1 MKKRIPF
8 ILLIFILILNTQFL
22 LEAQQQKVPKLL
34 VGIVVDQ
41 MREEYLLR
49 FYDQFGENGF
59 KRLIREGFNCR
70 NAHYNY
76 IPTVTGPG
84 HSSIYTGTTPRYHGI
99 VNNEWYDR
107 KLKRKVYCVEDTTEK
122 LVGANTIKKGVSPR
136 NLLSSN
142 LADEL
147 KISTNQKSKV
157 ISVSFKDRSAI
168 LPAGHMADGVYWVD
182 LDSGNFISSSFYMS
196 KLPDWVIHFNNQKK
210 AFKYIENTWTLL
222 RPEDSYS
229 SSIAYDNNYE
239 GSFIGKVKPGFP
251 YNLKELSGTNPPQF
265 EVIYTSPFAN
275 DLLTDF
281 AIDAIK
287 QEGLGMGNYTDFL
300 AISYSSTDPIGHKF
314 GPLSK
319 EINDTYLRLDED
331 IARLL
336 DILDKQVGKG
346 NYTLFLTADHG
357 VSDIVKYLSDH
368 KMPTGFLSLDSLS
381 KEASIS
387 LNRKFGIGN
396 WIEFTINNQIYLN
409 RSFINEKNIN
419 LVEIQNQLAGF
430 LREQKGIAQVFTSNQ
445 LEEQDFTQN
454 ISIKVQ
460 NGFYYKRCG
469 DIIIVSEPTWL
480 FEKKESA
487 SHGTGYTYDT
497 HVPIILFGAGIKK
510 GESFDNLNITDLAPT
525 ISTILRIKLP
535 SAAFGNIITKAI
547 AE

>member
-251 YNLKELSGTNPPQF
+251 YNLKELSETNPPQF